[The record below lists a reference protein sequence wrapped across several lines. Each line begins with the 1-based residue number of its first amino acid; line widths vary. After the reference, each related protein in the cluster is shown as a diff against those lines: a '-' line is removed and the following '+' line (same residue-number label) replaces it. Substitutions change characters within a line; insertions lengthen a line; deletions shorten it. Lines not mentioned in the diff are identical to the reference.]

1 MHWILVRELL
11 PGSLIKMTIV
21 SFGLKSSSKRNV
33 LNHMAS
39 RVVCDVDMYYAYV
52 VKSVIVDYLLL
63 DHLIAPLVN
72 RNKSLVVDL

>member
-1 MHWILVRELL
+1 
-11 PGSLIKMTIV
+11 
-21 SFGLKSSSKRNV
+21 
-33 LNHMAS
+33 MAS